1 MDAHDAKSKMIV
13 FTAVLACAIFS
24 GQVALSMDLNQFKW
38 ENRLLLL
45 FAPQDNDASFR
56 ALYREISAQPLE
68 ISDRD
73 LVVFRILESGPSYM
87 SNTRIEPTT
96 AAILREKFAVPV
108 GNFTCILIG
117 KDGGVKLK
125 QTAQIKIEHIFALI
139 DAMPMRREEMRKK
152 GQGSEFE

>member
-1 MDAHDAKSKMIV
+1 MIV
-13 FTAVLACAIFS
+13 FTAVLAYAIFS
-24 GQVALSMDLNQFKW
+24 GQVVLSMDLNQFKW

-45 FAPQDNDASFR
+45 FAPQDNDLSFR

-68 ISDRD
+68 ISDRH

-87 SNTRIEPTT
+87 GKTRIEPRT
-96 AAILREKFAVPV
+96 AAILREKLAVPV
-108 GNFTCILIG
+108 GDFTCILIG

-125 QTAQIKIEHIFALI
+125 QNAQIQLVDIFALI

-152 GQGSEFE
+152 SQGSELE